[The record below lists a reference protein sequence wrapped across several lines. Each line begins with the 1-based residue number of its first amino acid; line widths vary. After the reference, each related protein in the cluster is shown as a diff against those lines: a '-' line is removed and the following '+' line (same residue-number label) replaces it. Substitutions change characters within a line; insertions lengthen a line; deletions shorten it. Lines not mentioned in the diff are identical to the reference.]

1 VTDHFS
7 LSLGGLRLTWDTPQ
21 DSDTLQSTG
30 VQVHVQGD
38 LDTVTV
44 PVFQEVLDGLYQQ
57 GCFVVRLDLAHLEF
71 IDSSGLGAMVGAWR
85 HCREHEGQVTALAPT
100 VSVRRLMDMTG
111 ISTFLL
117 APR

>member
-7 LSLGGLRLTWDTPQ
+7 LSLGGLHLTWDAPQ
-21 DSDTLQSTG
+21 GRG
-30 VQVHVQGD
+30 VQVHLQGD

-44 PVFQEVLDGLYQQ
+44 PVFQEVLDTLYKQE
-57 GCFVVRLDLAHLEF
+57 CFVIRLDLTQLEF

-85 HCREHEGQVTALAPT
+85 HCRDREGNVTASGPT

-117 APR
+117 PPS